1 MASLAIFLS
10 PLLLLATSA
19 VDKPVADGVVVDS
32 QVHTQQDAPARL
44 TEEAARRRNDMSQSD
59 APWWVRFAPDFR
71 PQTANQVRI
80 ERRVIVRISPR
91 AVPPQSFAPA
101 AAQTRAP
108 VRFVT
113 RPMDDCLPVSAI
125 AGVRASTG
133 NRLLLYLRDR
143 RLVSAQLERTC
154 SARDYYSGFYFEPNE
169 DGRLCVDRDR
179 LLSRTGAKCSLSDMS
194 QLVAVSGGE

>member
-10 PLLLLATSA
+10 PLLLLAASA
-19 VDKPVADGVVVDS
+19 ADKPVADAAVVDS
-32 QVHTQQDAPARL
+32 QVHTQEHAPARL
-44 TEEAARRRNDMSQSD
+44 TEEAARRRDDMSQSA
-59 APWWVRFAPDFR
+59 APWWVRLAPDFL

-91 AVPPQSFAPA
+91 AVPAQSFAPT

-133 NRLLLYLRDR
+133 DRLLLYLRDR